1 MAARSSLRF
10 AVGSLKFPRSS
21 VWNLWVNR
29 SDAYLTARSM
39 AGTMKLSLHESG
51 VWPVA
56 WTAESGI
63 VSPQTGHRRELTWRR
78 PRPLANGWTEA
89 PAVVIPHTGTT
100 EPLPLSHEELT
111 KPVVW
116 VPGSRP
122 GSAIRFGLV
131 FSPPGIARADRRR
144 AFGWSRVVGGRPL
157 ANGETIWVVAREMIL
172 TPESAAQVKRFIGDI
187 QITHTDSDLRGS
199 VFLFEHHVAQ
209 GPQITEFVIGPENI
223 RVRVPE
229 STSE

>member
-1 MAARSSLRF
+1 MACEGNPDMAARSSLRF

-131 FSPPGIARADRRR
+131 FSPPGIARADRSEGLPGKPSG
-144 AFGWSRVVGGRPL
+144 GWSSTRQRGDYLARRKRDDTDSRVGSS
-157 ANGETIWVVAREMIL
+157 GEALHR
-172 TPESAAQVKRFIGDI
+172 G
-187 QITHTDSDLRGS
+187 HTDHAHRL
-199 VFLFEHHVAQ
+199 
-209 GPQITEFVIGPENI
+209 GPARFRFPV
-223 RVRVPE
+223 
-229 STSE
+229 